1 MPLWSYLPG
10 DAILPIGLLP
20 HLPLH
25 EAPIE
30 TAARTARAP
39 PSHFREVSLN
49 SVDPGQGIG

>member
-1 MPLWSYLPG
+1 MPLWGYLPG
-10 DAILPIGLLP
+10 DAILAIGLLP

-30 TAARTARAP
+30 TAARAARAP

-49 SVDPGQGIG
+49 PVDPGQGIG